1 MLKWKCVHL
10 TIECIVV
17 RHAVPQDTEII
28 VRQRYKQNAT
38 FLLNSLINGVGLLQ
52 WHNCIGFPITV
63 CKNSAISTNRNSFR
77 GTYERGCCSLL
88 A

>member
-28 VRQRYKQNAT
+28 MRQRYKQKRH
-38 FLLNSLINGVGLLQ
+38 FSVEQLDQ
-52 WHNCIGFPITV
+52 WRWFAAV
-63 CKNSAISTNRNSFR
+63 A
-77 GTYERGCCSLL
+77 
-88 A
+88 